1 LRSVIR
7 WLAFQK
13 LPTQPQEFAGKIEA
27 IADQSATQP
36 MKTHPAHRRTFL
48 KQAALVTGSFALP
61 RFSIGQTAA
70 SSKLRIACIGI
81 GGVGANAVKGCLSE
95 NIVALCDV
103 DEKYAAPLFGLVPT
117 AKRFRDFRE
126 MLSKMGDQIDA
137 VTIATPDHSHFP
149 IAMMALKAGKHVFL
163 EKPLAHRIEE
173 IRLLQQAARKAGVIT
188 LMGNQGHAKDG
199 MRLVKEWTD
208 AGILGD
214 VTEVHAWTD
223 TPVKNFFEVQSQI
236 PPATHPVP
244 DTLAWDLWL
253 GPAKARPFS
262 RSYLPMLWR
271 GWWDFGS
278 GMIGDNMPHTLDAP
292 FWALELGSPHKVE
305 VEMPQQPTLY
315 DTFNA
320 KVTFHFAARGKRPP
334 VKLFWY
340 QGSAQPPQIPGI
352 SEKTKLDSRGML
364 MVGDKNTLYAPG
376 LFADSPRLL
385 DEASWTEL
393 RANPIAKTIPRVK
406 GSHYQE
412 WIDGI
417 RTNTPCGSNFDYG
430 GALSELAVLG
440 ALAMQSGKSFE
451 WDSAKLD
458 ITSHPELNPM
468 LRHAPREGWDF
479 R

>member
-1 LRSVIR
+1 
-7 WLAFQK
+7 
-13 LPTQPQEFAGKIEA
+13 
-27 IADQSATQP
+27 
-36 MKTHPAHRRTFL
+36 MKTQSTHRRAFL
-48 KQAALVTGSFALP
+48 KQAAIITGSFALP
-61 RFSIGQTAA
+61 RFSVGQSAA
-70 SSKLRIACIGI
+70 AAKLRIACIGI
-81 GGVGANAVKGCLSE
+81 GGVGSNAVKGCLNE
-95 NIVALCDV
+95 DIVALCDV
-103 DEKYAAPLFGLVPT
+103 DEKYAAPLFDLVPT

-188 LMGNQGHAKDG
+188 IMGNQGHAKDG

-208 AGILGD
+208 AGVLGD

-223 TPVKNFFEVQSQI
+223 RPVKNFFEVQSQI
-236 PPATHPVP
+236 PPVTHPVP
-244 DTLAWDLWL
+244 DTLDWDLWL

-292 FWALELGSPHKVE
+292 FWALELGSPYKVE
-305 VEMPQQPTLY
+305 VEMPQPPTLY
-315 DTFNA
+315 DTFNS
-320 KVTFHFAARGKRPP
+320 KVTFHFAARGKRPA

-352 SEKTKLDSRGML
+352 SEKYKLNSRGML

-385 DEASWTEL
+385 DEANWTEL

-451 WDSAKLD
+451 WESAKMD
-458 ITSHPELNPM
+458 ITTHPELNPM
-468 LRHAPREGWDF
+468 LRHMPREGWDY